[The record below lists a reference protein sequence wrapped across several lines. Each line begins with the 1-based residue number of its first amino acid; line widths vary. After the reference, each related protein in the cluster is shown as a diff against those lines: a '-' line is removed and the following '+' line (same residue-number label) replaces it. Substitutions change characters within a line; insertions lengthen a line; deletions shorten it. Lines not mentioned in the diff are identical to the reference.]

1 MPNACKGAQM
11 SNFTERLTELMEV
24 AKSPTNEIEDWQCR
38 LQDRQAAM
46 QFLYNHAPAI
56 RDLVVAAEE
65 LHQRIGN
72 RSLSDHSL
80 STVALSE
87 ALAKLEEA

>member
-1 MPNACKGAQM
+1 MTFPAK
-11 SNFTERLTELMEV
+11 LTELLEV
-24 AKSPTNEIEDWQCR
+24 AKSPTNEIEDWHCR

-46 QFLYNHAPAI
+46 QFLYNHAEAI

-65 LHQRIGN
+65 FKYAGRELAWNCQAMRDAGKKVI
-72 RSLSDHSL
+72 
-80 STVALSE
+80 E